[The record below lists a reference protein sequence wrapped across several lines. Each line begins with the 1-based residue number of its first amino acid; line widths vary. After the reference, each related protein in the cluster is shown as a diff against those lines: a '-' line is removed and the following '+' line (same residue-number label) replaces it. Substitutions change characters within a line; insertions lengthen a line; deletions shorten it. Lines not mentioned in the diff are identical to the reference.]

1 MKKKDI
7 PDIVIF
13 SCVAIAMVACFLVV
27 SVPPTGEATPLTG
40 ISSLD
45 VFEDPEGTLTI
56 DDVRARDNS
65 WKREETGM
73 VFRGLSSSTFWVRCK
88 IAESKA
94 PAAFRYMDFNCRN
107 MDELDVYFPGH
118 EVIRAGKKIDVR
130 KVPIMSLHWYIPV
143 PADYT
148 TGSDVYLRFKSITVI
163 RIPIRVVD
171 SNTMM
176 RDGQTSFLGFG
187 LLAGVLV
194 ALLIVNLCAYVLLQR
209 RLFITYSAYLFFLL
223 LYNVRVQGLAYLV
236 PMPYW
241 ALNALLWVSLSG
253 FGSFMVMF
261 AKQFMNLKHQ
271 MPRVNAIMDVAIA
284 LFAIQLVIGAFI
296 SPAFANSMAYVTGF
310 IVPILILAS
319 VVWLYLKG
327 RHELTWY
334 IAASCAM
341 VTATV
346 IWATL
351 PYRPNFI
358 SSNAVFMIG
367 TTVDS
372 LLFTL
377 SIFDLIKHDLLEK
390 EEIKEREKYYMTL
403 SRVDSL
409 TGLYNRR
416 YLDEIVKQM
425 EAGDDLPTGSS
436 LIMVDLDNFKFIN
449 DTHGHLIGDIILT
462 SVATK
467 IKKRIRRSDIA
478 CRYGGDEF
486 LVLLPGARI
495 DIARTIANDISK
507 EILGETSFSEKG
519 EPIHTT
525 VSIGITESRVGDS
538 FDGMFLRADAALY
551 QAKGKG
557 RNRISVL

>member
-1 MKKKDI
+1 MKKKTI

-13 SCVAIAMVACFLVV
+13 SCVAIAMVACFLLVYI
-27 SVPPTGEATPLTG
+27 PPVTYGNTLTG
-40 ISSLD
+40 ISSVD
-45 VFEDPEGTLTI
+45 VFEDAGGTLTFDEI
-56 DDVRARDNS
+56 KARDDS
-65 WKREETGM
+65 WTHEETSM
-73 VFRGLSSSTFWVRCK
+73 VFRGLTASTFWVRCK
-88 IAESKA
+88 IAESKD
-94 PAAFRYMDFNCRN
+94 PAAFLYMDFSCRN

-118 EVIRAGKKIDVR
+118 DVIKAGKKIDVR
-130 KVPIMSLHWYIPV
+130 DVPIKSLHWYIPV
-143 PADYT
+143 PADYAP
-148 TGSDVYLRFKSITVI
+148 GSDVYVRLKSITVI
-163 RIPIRVVD
+163 RVPIRVID

-176 RDGQTSFLGFG
+176 QDGQTAFLGFG
-187 LLAGVLV
+187 LLAGVLL
-194 ALLIVNLCAYVLLQR
+194 ALLIVNLCAYILLKR

-271 MPRVNAIMDVAIA
+271 MPRVNAAMDVAIA
-284 LFAIQLVIGAFI
+284 LFAVQLVLGVFV
-296 SPAFANSMAYVTGF
+296 SPAHANSMAYVTGF
-310 IVPILILAS
+310 IVPLMILAS
-319 VVWLYLKG
+319 VIWLYVKG

-346 IWATL
+346 IWATI
-351 PYRPNFI
+351 PYRPDFI

-367 TTVDS
+367 TTIDS

-416 YLDEIVKQM
+416 YLDEIVKQL
-425 EAGDDLPTGSS
+425 EAGDDLPAGSS
-436 LIMVDLDNFKFIN
+436 LIMIDLDNFKFIN
-449 DTHGHLIGDIILT
+449 DSYGHLIGDIILT
-462 SVATK
+462 SVASK

-519 EPIHTT
+519 EAIHTT